1 MKKALSLILIVLMV
15 AALLAPAALAAS
27 DITVYVTV
35 TDNGETAVGQVS
47 GEPMVAV
54 PVTLP
59 TGSTVSDAL
68 KALHEKECAGG
79 AAGYAVTTMEYF
91 GTKSSYLSKWFGRP
105 LDFTD
110 GSKTVT
116 AWRNH
121 SMSSTIDSVLR
132 DGDVVDACVY
142 TIVSSQNFSYAYYG
156 LAYMD
161 YHTVEAGV
169 GESFTVGVWRSVM
182 DMMTFQYNQEPYTNT
197 QVLVNGVPSNFR
209 VQADGSLTMSFDV
222 PGDYYVSVGGDEAY
236 GTAAMKVV
244 VSDGATFTGH
254 TILGPGRVAA
264 SGLNGEAGG
273 APITVYVTVT
283 DCDNYAKSEVD
294 GSNLIDIPVTV
305 PEGATLD
312 DVLDALHG
320 IACSDG
326 NEGYSS
332 GAMEMYGTEA
342 YYITKWFGDVADT
355 MQGATYSASAWVNQ
369 DMMSNLATPVK
380 DGDRVNAVR
389 YKMTD
394 PTMFLF
400 EYYGLSYFD
409 YPSAEAAPGEE
420 VSLHAF
426 TQGLSS
432 FMSTKYHPVP
442 LTNFT
447 VYVNG
452 EDTGLTTDAAGE
464 VKLSFD
470 APGVYDV
477 LAVGGT
483 TSAAAATRITVKEG
497 ASFANQSGIVS
508 MDDVLAGN
516 LSAPGHGTGPDV
528 TVYVTVTDKGNYVKS
543 DLTGEYLI
551 AVPVTVPGGSTVD
564 DVLQKFHAEN
574 SASGALGYSSYT
586 MDMWGTKMYSIGNWF
601 GKPINSMDGSDYSV
615 TAWLNRDAMS
625 TLAQTVKDGDI
636 IDAVIYGVKSSMEWS
651 YSYWGLSYFDFP
663 QVTAGVNDE
672 IVLKAYHSTMD
683 ATTFMWNTYQSADM
697 TVFVNGEKRTE
708 KVGSDGTLKLSFD
721 KAGTYYVLAQPGD
734 DSYAAAAVKIVIEEG
749 ASFEDN
755 APATEPTNVMKTAN
769 AKLDY
774 GKVLTYLGIAVAVVI
789 IILAVVRVLKN
800 KKKDETD
807 GEGK

>member
-1 MKKALSLILIVLMV
+1 MKKVLSLFLIVLLM
-15 AALLAPAALAAS
+15 AAVLAPAAMAAG

-35 TDNGETAVGQVS
+35 IDNGETAVGQVS

-59 TGSTVSDAL
+59 KGSTVSDAL
-68 KALHEKECAGG
+68 SALHEKECTGG
-79 AAGYAVTTMEYF
+79 AAGYKAASMEMW
-91 GTKSSYLSKWFGRP
+91 GTKTSYIGTWFGRP
-105 LDFTD
+105 LDFSD
-110 GSKTVT
+110 GSKTVA

-121 SMSSTIDSVLR
+121 SMSTTIDSVLR

-142 TIVSSQNFSYAYYG
+142 TIVSNQNYSYAYYG
-156 LAYMD
+156 LAWMD

-169 GESFTVGVWRSVM
+169 GESFTVGVWRSAM
-182 DMMTFQYNQEPYTNT
+182 DPMTFQYIQEAYTGT
-197 QVLVNGVPSNFR
+197 PVLVNGVPSNFR
-209 VQADGSLTMSFDV
+209 VQADGSLTLSFDA
-222 PGDYYVSVGGDEAY
+222 PGDYYVSVGGEEAY
-236 GTAAMKVV
+236 GTAAMKVTV
-244 VSDGATFTGH
+244 ASGSTFTGH

-264 SGLNGEAGG
+264 SGLEGEAGG

-283 DCDNYAKSEVD
+283 DCGNYAKSEVD
-294 GSNLIDIPVTV
+294 GSNLIAVPVTV
-305 PEGATLD
+305 PEGATVD

-320 IACSDG
+320 IACSEG

-332 GAMEMYGTEA
+332 GAMEMFGAES

-355 MQGATYSASAWVNQ
+355 MQGATYSASAWVNN
-369 DMMSNLATPVK
+369 DAMSTLATPVQ
-380 DGDRVNAVR
+380 DGDFVNAIR

-394 PTMFLF
+394 PTMFMF
-400 EYYGLSYFD
+400 EYYGLCYFD

-426 TQGLSS
+426 MQSMTS
-432 FMSTKYHPVP
+432 FMSTEYHPVP

-477 LAVGGT
+477 LAVGDT
-483 TSAAAATRITVKEG
+483 TAAAAATRITVQEG
-497 ASFANQSGIVS
+497 SSFASQSGTVS
-508 MDDVLAGN
+508 MEDVLAGN
-516 LSAPGHGTGPDV
+516 LAAPGHGTGEDV

-543 DLTGEYLI
+543 EVTGDYLI

-564 DVLQKFHAEN
+564 DVLQKFHGEH
-574 SASGALGYSSYT
+574 SAAGALGYSSYA

-601 GKPINSMDGSDYSV
+601 GKPINTMDGSDYSV
-615 TAWLNRDAMS
+615 TAWLNRDPMS
-625 TLAQTVKDGDI
+625 TLAQTVKDGDV
-636 IDAVIYGVKSSMEWS
+636 IDAVIYGVKSSMNWT

-672 IVLKAYHSTMD
+672 VTLKAYHSTMD
-683 ATTFMWNTYQSADM
+683 ATTFMWNTYESANM
-697 TVFVNGEKRTE
+697 TVFVNGEKRSE
-708 KVGSDGTLKLSFD
+708 KVGTDGTLKLTFD
-721 KAGTYYVLAQPGD
+721 KAGTYYVLAQPSD
-734 DSYAAAAVKIVIEEG
+734 DSYAAAAVKVVIEEG

-755 APATEPTNVMKTAN
+755 APATQPTNVMKSAG

-774 GKVLTYLGIAVAVVI
+774 GKVLTYVGIAAAVVI